1 VEAARAFGA
10 TPLQIVQKVL
20 LPEAMPAV
28 TLALTLTIVSMLG
41 FSAMVGAV
49 GGGGLG
55 DLGIRYGY
63 QRFMPEV
70 MATVVLVL
78 IVLVQGVQTL
88 GEALARRLNK
98 RSRKS

>member
-1 VEAARAFGA
+1 
-10 TPLQIVQKVL
+10 
-20 LPEAMPAV
+20 
-28 TLALTLTIVSMLG
+28 
-41 FSAMVGAV
+41 
-49 GGGGLG
+49 
-55 DLGIRYGY
+55 
-63 QRFMPEV
+63 MPEV

>member
-1 VEAARAFGA
+1 
-10 TPLQIVQKVL
+10 
-20 LPEAMPAV
+20 M
-28 TLALTLTIVSMLG
+28 TLALTLTLVSLLG
-41 FSAMVGAV
+41 YSAMVGAV

-70 MATVVLVL
+70 MAAVVIVL

-88 GEALARRLNK
+88 GEMIARRLDK
-98 RSRKS
+98 RSR